1 MRLRRLL
8 ITTLVGVI
16 LLTAA
21 ASYWPLGGTA
31 ERSRQSRMLELRFL
45 GYTNGNAIV
54 QIKNRA
60 SQGVW
65 LHPHVYIYSRDPFR
79 IVYNYEITNAQPL
92 AGRATQI
99 AAFPAPT
106 DLPHWRAEVGGVGMH
121 EVKINNALSRTWP
134 FKLHPWANYVRYAQ
148 TDWMTP

>member
-1 MRLRRLL
+1 MRLRVLL
-8 ITTLVGVI
+8 ATLVGVT

-21 ASYWPLGGTA
+21 VSYWPFGEGA
-31 ERSRQSRMLELRFL
+31 ERSRQSRMLELSFL
-45 GYTNGNAIV
+45 GCTNGNAIV
-54 QIKNRA
+54 QIKNRS

-65 LHPHVYIYSRDPFR
+65 LHERVYIYSRDPLL
-79 IVYNYEITNAQPL
+79 IVNTYDITNAQPL

-121 EVKINNALSRTWP
+121 EIYINYVLSRTWP
-134 FKLHPWANYVRYAQ
+134 FKVHPRANYVRYAQ
-148 TDWMTP
+148 TDWITP